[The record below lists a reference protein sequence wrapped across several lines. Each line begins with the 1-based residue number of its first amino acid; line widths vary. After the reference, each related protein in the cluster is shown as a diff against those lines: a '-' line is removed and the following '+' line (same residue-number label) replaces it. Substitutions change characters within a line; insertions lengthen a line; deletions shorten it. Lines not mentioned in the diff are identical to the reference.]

1 MANKFEEGKVLNKEI
16 LDNLRDI
23 EGFPLGEDED
33 IIKLSAPPY
42 YTACP
47 NPFIND
53 FIEEYGKPYDEETDD
68 YHREPFAADVSEGK
82 NHPIY
87 NAHSYHTKVPHK
99 AIMRYILHYTEP
111 GDIVFDGFCG
121 TGMTGVAAQMCG
133 NPEADLEFKF
143 QIEKEMQDIKWGT
156 RKAILN
162 DLSPIA
168 TFIAYNYN
176 NKFDIDNYIS
186 EIKRINIEL
195 EKKCKWVY
203 LTDHKDGENNFLD
216 DNDDNKGIL
225 DYIVWSDVLICSNC
239 NNELVFYDVAVDD
252 NGKVLDEIVCPSCNA
267 IHKKNKLEKKMGLF
281 FDSKT
286 NEAVERAVQEPVL
299 KVYRHGNKKYELY
312 TSDYDREVLKK
323 VYNLNLSGLFYPNE
337 LMLFRKGKW
346 GDIWRAGYHKGYFRV
361 HHFYSPRNL
370 FVLSVL
376 WDEIL
381 KCKDKRT
388 REVLMFTFTGSLVRL
403 NKTNKYLPSLKMA
416 PGPIMGMLYIPSL
429 YPELNVI
436 NGFNNKVKNIERYS
450 QYMSDDFKNSI
461 ITNQSSTDLRNI
473 KDNAVD
479 YIFIDPPFGSN
490 IMYSESNFL
499 WEAWLRVFTNMEN
512 EAIINQVQK
521 KGLDDYQDLITNSL
535 KEFYR
540 ILKPNR
546 WLTLEFNNSKNSVWN
561 TIQEAL
567 LRAGFVIADVRILD
581 KKQGT
586 FKQITTN
593 STVKKDLIIS
603 AYKPRE
609 GFVENFIKKAGT
621 EDSVWDF
628 VREHLEK
635 LPVVIERG
643 SYLERVAERD
653 AHSLFDRM
661 IAYHVVNGVSIPL
674 DIQEFFKGLDERFI
688 KRDNMYFL
696 SDQVNEYDNARIK
709 FDLPEVQFSL
719 FVEDEKS
726 ALAWLYYQLDTPQ
739 TYSELQPKFMKEA
752 KPARHEKM
760 PELIDLLQENFIQNE
775 EEKWYIPD
783 ITKSG
788 DIQKLREKRL
798 LKEFE
803 EYLNSKSKLKSF
815 RTEAIRVGF
824 AKLWKEKNY
833 KLIVK
838 MGDRIPENVL
848 QEDDKLLMYY
858 DISSSRID

>member
-1 MANKFEEGKVLNKEI
+1 MANKFDQGKVLNKEI
-16 LDNLRDI
+16 LDKLRDI

-133 NPEADLEFKF
+133 NPEADLEFKH
-143 QIEKEMQDIKWGT
+143 QLEKEMPYIKWGS

-162 DLSPIA
+162 DLSPAA
-168 TFIAYNYN
+168 TFIAHNYN
-176 NKFDIDNYIS
+176 TPVDVEEF
-186 EIKRINIEL
+186 
-195 EKKCKWVY
+195 EK
-203 LTDHKDGENNFLD
+203 EANR
-216 DNDDNKGIL
+216 IL
-225 DYIVWSDVLICSNC
+225 DECEKELGWMYETNHVDENGNQIYAMAGPVKGEISDIVWSDVLVCPNCSN
-239 NNELVFYDVAVDD
+239 
-252 NGKVLDEIVCPSCNA
+252 EIVFWDAVVDESNRKINSEFICDNCH
-267 IHKKNKLEKKMGLF
+267 IKL
-281 FDSKT
+281 SKRDC
-286 NEAVERAVQEPVL
+286 ERAREIVIDNRLNTTIDFAKQVPTLINYSVGSKRFSKKPDKNDL
-299 KVYRHGNKKYELY
+299 KIIEKISNLKSNYWYPTDYLPDGYNINQPKRSHGISHN
-312 TSDYDREVLKK
+312 
-323 VYNLNLSGLFYPNE
+323 
-337 LMLFRKGKW
+337 
-346 GDIWRAGYHKGYFRV
+346 
-361 HHFYSPRNL
+361 HHFYTNRSVNILAKLYDLIKHNGDFNHL
-370 FVLSVL
+370 FV
-376 WDEIL
+376 
-381 KCKDKRT
+381 
-388 REVLMFTFTGSLVRL
+388 FTSIIQRAT
-403 NKTNKYLPSLKMA
+403 KTNRFRYGGTGGLS
-416 PGPIMGMLYIPSL
+416 GTLYIPSL
-429 YPELNVI
+429 SVERNIFQL
-436 NGFNNKVKNIERYS
+436 FNNKLRDVSKMKRFIKTLE
-450 QYMSDDFKNSI
+450 SI
-461 ITNQSSTDLRNI
+461 INTGSMTEITNI
-473 KDNAVD
+473 KTSSID
-479 YIFIDPPFGSN
+479 YIFTDPPFGAN
-490 IMYSESNFL
+490 LNYSELSYI
-499 WEAWLRVFTNMEN
+499 WETWFKNLTNN
-512 EAIINQVQK
+512 SLEAIINDVQQ
-521 KGLDDYQDLITNSL
+521 KGLVEYQSL
-535 KEFYR
+535 MTQSFKEYYR
-540 ILKPNR
+540 VLKPNR
-546 WLTLEFNNSKNSVWN
+546 WMTVEFSNSKNSVWN
-561 TIQEAL
+561 AIQESL
-567 LRAGFVIADVRILD
+567 VRAGFIIADVRVLD
-581 KKQGT
+581 KKQGS
-586 FKQITTN
+586 FKQVN
-593 STVKKDLIIS
+593 YASAVKQDLVIS

-621 EDSVWDF
+621 EESVWDF

-643 SYLERVAERD
+643 SYLERVTERD

-696 SDQVNEYDNARIK
+696 PDQVNEYDNARIK
-709 FDLPEVQFSL
+709 FDLPEIQFSL

-788 DIQKLREKRL
+788 DIQKLREKKL

-803 EYLNSKSKLKSF
+803 EYLNSKGKLKSF
-815 RTEAIRVGF
+815 RTEAIRLGF

>member
-1 MANKFEEGKVLNKEI
+1 MAKKFEEGKVLNKEI
-16 LDNLRDI
+16 LDKLRDI

-53 FIEEYGKPYDEETDD
+53 FIEEFGKPYDEETDD

-133 NPEADLEFKF
+133 NPEADLEFKL
-143 QIEKEMQDIKWGT
+143 QLEKEMPYIKWGS

-162 DLSPIA
+162 DLSPAA
-168 TFIAYNYN
+168 TFIAHNYN
-176 NKFDIDNYIS
+176 TPVDVEEF
-186 EIKRINIEL
+186 
-195 EKKCKWVY
+195 EK
-203 LTDHKDGENNFLD
+203 EANR
-216 DNDDNKGIL
+216 IL
-225 DYIVWSDVLICSNC
+225 DECEKELGWMYETNHVDENGNQIYDMAGPVKGKINYTIWSDVLICPNCSNDI
-239 NNELVFYDVAVDD
+239 NLWDVAVDND
-252 NGKVLDEIVCPSCNA
+252 NGTVSDSFTCNNCKA
-267 IHKKNKLEKKMGLF
+267 NLKKNECDKAMELIYDEYLKTNVYISKQVPVLINYFVGKKRFEKKPDKFDFDLIKKIESMKLKTWYPTDRMIVGSESRRNDKDGITNVHYYYTKRNLAIMSCISQKSNSNSSKFLLTASLVMGTKM
-281 FDSKT
+281 SRYGKRT
-286 NEAVERAVQEPVL
+286 
-299 KVYRHGNKKYELY
+299 G
-312 TSDYDREVLKK
+312 
-323 VYNLNLSGLFYPNE
+323 NLSG
-337 LMLFRKGKW
+337 
-346 GDIWRAGYHKGYFRV
+346 
-361 HHFYSPRNL
+361 
-370 FVLSVL
+370 
-376 WDEIL
+376 
-381 KCKDKRT
+381 T
-388 REVLMFTFTGSLVRL
+388 
-403 NKTNKYLPSLKMA
+403 
-416 PGPIMGMLYIPSL
+416 LYIPSL
-429 YPELNVI
+429 IKELNMFEFISRKLHGGKGILKPLNMISKFKSNDVLLQTSSL
-436 NGFNNKVKNIERYS
+436 GDMRNIA
-450 QYMSDDFKNSI
+450 QNSI
-461 ITNQSSTDLRNI
+461 
-473 KDNAVD
+473 D
-479 YIFIDPPFGSN
+479 YIFTDPPFGAN
-490 IMYSESNFL
+490 LNYSELNFL
-499 WEAWLRVFTNMEN
+499 WESWLKVITNNEP
-512 EAIINQVQK
+512 EAIVNNVQG
-521 KGLDDYQDLITNSL
+521 KGLVEYQSL
-535 KEFYR
+535 MTQCFKEYYR
-540 ILKPNR
+540 VLKPNR
-546 WLTLEFNNSKNSVWN
+546 WMTVEFSNSKNSVWN
-561 TIQEAL
+561 AIQESL
-567 LRAGFVIADVRILD
+567 VRAGFIIADVRVLD
-581 KKQGT
+581 KKQGS
-586 FKQITTN
+586 FKQVN
-593 STVKKDLIIS
+593 YSSAVKQDLVIS

-621 EDSVWDF
+621 EESVWDF

-643 SYLERVAERD
+643 TYLERVAERD

-674 DIQEFFKGLDERFI
+674 DIQEFFRGLDERFI

-696 SDQVNEYDNARIK
+696 PDQVNEYDNARIK
-709 FDLPEVQFSL
+709 FDLPEIQFSL

-760 PELIDLLQENFIQNE
+760 PELIDLLQENFLQDD

-788 DIQKLREKRL
+788 DIQKLREKKL

-803 EYLNSKSKLKSF
+803 EYLNSKGKLKRF

>member
-1 MANKFEEGKVLNKEI
+1 MANKFEEGKVLDKEK
-16 LDNLRDI
+16 LDKLRDI
-23 EGFPLGEDED
+23 EGFPLGQDED
-33 IIKLSAPPY
+33 IIGLSAPPY

-53 FIEEYGKPYDEETDD
+53 FIDEFGTPYDEETDD

-87 NAHSYHTKVPHK
+87 MAHAYHTKVPHK
-99 AIMRYILHYTEP
+99 AIMRYILHYTDP

-133 NPEADLEFKF
+133 NPEADLEFKL
-143 QIEKEMQDIKWGT
+143 QLEKEMPYIKWGS

-162 DLSPIA
+162 DLSPAA
-168 TFIAYNYN
+168 TFIAHNYN
-176 NKFDIDNYIS
+176 TPVNMEEFEKEANRILDECEQELGWMYDTNHVDENGKQVYDMAGPV
-186 EIKRINIEL
+186 KGRIN
-195 EKKCKWVY
+195 Y
-203 LTDHKDGENNFLD
+203 T
-216 DNDDNKGIL
+216 
-225 DYIVWSDVLICSNC
+225 VWSDVFVCPNC
-239 NNELVFYDVAVDD
+239 NNEVLIWDVLVGGINNKELKSGNCSICNLEISVKELERAMIYTADLESGELINKAKQKPVMVKYTVDKKQYKKTPCEND
-252 NGKVLDEIVCPSCNA
+252 LDLLNVIE
-267 IHKKNKLEKKMGLF
+267 
-281 FDSKT
+281 
-286 NEAVERAVQEPVL
+286 NEALKYLQWYPINLIPEGFNTEQPKRSHNFY
-299 KVYRHGNKKYELY
+299 KVY
-312 TSDYDREVLKK
+312 
-323 VYNLNLSGLFYPNE
+323 
-337 LMLFRKGKW
+337 
-346 GDIWRAGYHKGYFRV
+346 
-361 HHFYSPRNL
+361 HFYTLRNL
-370 FVLSVL
+370 IVLSA
-376 WDEIL
+376 
-381 KCKDKRT
+381 CFDKIKQVKNNRT
-388 REVLMFTFTGSLVRL
+388 REHLFYWFTSIYTR
-403 NKTNKYLPSLKMA
+403 TTKMNRYM
-416 PGPIMGMLYIPSL
+416 PNHNRHVGPLSGTLYIP
-429 YPELNVI
+429 YFQAEINILNLLKDKLQAI
-436 NGFNNKVKNIERYS
+436 CKAGSSHTTSCITTQSMNNISNI
-450 QYMSDDFKNSI
+450 KCNSI
-461 ITNQSSTDLRNI
+461 
-473 KDNAVD
+473 D
-479 YIFIDPPFGSN
+479 YIFTDPPFGAN
-490 IMYSESNFL
+490 LNYSELNFII
-499 WEAWLRVFTNMEN
+499 ESWLKILTNN
-512 EAIINQVQK
+512 KSEAIVNNVQG
-521 KGLDDYQDLITNSL
+521 KGLSEYQSL
-535 KEFYR
+535 MTECFKEYYR
-540 ILKPNR
+540 VLKPNR
-546 WLTLEFNNSKNSVWN
+546 WMTVEFSNSQNSVWN
-561 TIQEAL
+561 AIQESL
-567 LRAGFVIADVRILD
+567 IKAGFIVADVRILD
-581 KKQGT
+581 KKKGT
-586 FKQITTN
+586 TKQLSYS
-593 STVKKDLIIS
+593 STVKQDLVIS

-696 SDQVNEYDNARIK
+696 PDQVNEYDNARIK
-709 FDLPEVQFSL
+709 FDLPEIQFSL

-760 PELIDLLQENFIQNE
+760 PELIDLLQENFIKDE

-788 DIQKLREKRL
+788 DIQKLREKKL

-803 EYLNSKSKLKSF
+803 EYLNSKGKLKSF